1 MMAISLATV
10 RSVTLDAAQQAAKA
24 ALSRAESGG
33 HAVAVCITDAAGRG
47 LVALRMDGAPWPC
60 ADVARA
66 KAETACAFG
75 TATHALGEALDDE
88 HPRVAQ
94 GLVGGG
100 HLTLVGG
107 GVPLTAEGE
116 VIGAIG
122 VSGASESEDIACAEA
137 GAAAVQ
143 FETQG

>member
-1 MMAISLATV
+1 MMAVSFATV
-10 RSVTLDAAQQAAKA
+10 RSLTLAAAEQAAKA
-24 ALSRAESGG
+24 ALSHAEAGG
-33 HAVAVCITDAAGRG
+33 HAVAVCVTDTAGHG

-66 KAETACAFG
+66 KAETACAFKA
-75 TATHALGEALDDE
+75 ATHALGEALDDE
-88 HPRVAQ
+88 HPRVAE

-107 GVPLTAEGE
+107 GVPLTAEGA

-143 FETQG
+143 LET